1 MSTEFKKK
9 YFKTNILI
17 KNIIGKE
24 LINDDNVAVMELV
37 KNSYDA
43 GASKVIIEFKNI
55 FSKNK
60 NSELIIQD
68 DGCGMSE
75 DDILDK
81 WLNIAYSSKKS
92 EHTQNNRYQAGN
104 KGIGRFSCDRLG
116 RELNIYTK
124 IKSSKN
130 YLHLKI
136 NWKDFELFNE
146 IDTQIQDVPV
156 YIREI
161 ELQEFKNESGFEL
174 FEQGT
179 ILHIKSLNSYWL
191 DIESKSSLFKEFEFD
206 KTKLLKLKLSL
217 ERLINPNQQYN
228 QNSFKIY
235 IKVPELDENKE
246 LAYHQRITGEI
257 KNQIFDKLNFQTT
270 SIESFITEDGLKIVT
285 ELKDKNKTIFKIIEK
300 NEEFSLLK
308 GVKIVIYYLNPY
320 AKGFFTKQT
329 GIQPVEFGSIFLFI
343 NGFRIPPYGDRE
355 NDTLGLDARKTQ
367 GYSRYFGN
375 REILGR
381 IEIQDF
387 SNNFRVVSSREGIVQ
402 NEYYK
407 QLIRDSEKSNKKYNG
422 FFYNTLIRLEKYVV
436 DGLKWDS
443 LPDDMEEATIQKEIV
458 DGTWNGKEIYKIDNN
473 EKIVNTSALIKQIL
487 SVKPK
492 NIIDLYINEELV
504 ENLIEE
510 DKEKTQK
517 KLEDFIKNFGSISID
532 KFDEKTQKALK
543 KLTGNIEDETLV
555 KLYQDTLSKKEQ
567 LEEKLEEEK
576 KTKKELYNLY
586 KKQKRES
593 KKLLKQKE
601 QSEKQANKLKKIIS
615 KDVKELVAFQHHI
628 GLYANTAKDYILDTL
643 RDVKNEQFDKNNY
656 LENLQVVVLELEK
669 IKVISKYITREN
681 YLSAEKKVNDDLVQF
696 ILNYTKNIYET
707 TTNREFFININTNNI
722 EYICKFEPIKINI
735 IIDNLLSNSKK
746 DEINARNITINFFKD
761 KDTLL
766 MEYVDDGKGLNSSI
780 VDPDSIF
787 DIGVSTT
794 KGSGLGMYHIKELL
808 SKMKS
813 TVSVEIQK
821 QGIKF
826 LIRFNL

>member
-387 SNNFRVVSSREGIVQ
+387 SNNFRVVTSREGIVQ

>member
-1 MSTEFKKK
+1 LSTEFKKK

-75 DDILDK
+75 DDILNK

>member
-1 MSTEFKKK
+1 MSEKFKKK
-9 YFKTNILI
+9 YFKTNVLI

-55 FSKNK
+55 FSKDK

-75 DDILDK
+75 DDILNK
-81 WLNIAYSSKKS
+81 WLNIAYSSKKT

-104 KGIGRFSCDRLG
+104 KGVGRFSCDRLG
-116 RELNIYTK
+116 EELNIYTK
-124 IKSSKN
+124 TKSSEN

-146 IDTQIQDVPV
+146 IDTQIQDIPV
-156 YIREI
+156 YIRKI

-179 ILHIKSLNSYWL
+179 ILQIKGLNSYWL

-206 KTKLLKLKLSL
+206 KTKLLKLKSSL

-235 IKVPELDENKE
+235 IKVPELDESKE

-300 NEEFSLLK
+300 NEEFPLLK

-387 SNNFRVVSSREGIVQ
+387 NNNFRVVSSREGIVQ

-443 LPDDMEEATIQKEIV
+443 LPDDMKEATIQKEIV

-555 KLYQDTLSKKEQ
+555 KLYKDTLSKKEQ
-567 LEEKLEEEK
+567 LEEELEEEK
-576 KTKKELYNLY
+576 KTKEELYNLY

-746 DEINARNITINFFKD
+746 DEINATNVTINFSKD

-766 MEYVDDGKGLNSSI
+766 MEYIDDGKGLNSSI

-813 TVSVEIQK
+813 TISIETQK
-821 QGIKF
+821 HGIKF